1 MRTSADIFC
10 REARIVWGELYPFA
24 DARALMAARA
34 LGLGGTAGELAT
46 LVPRRDFPRLVA
58 ALVRTAR
65 AKDFAEFREPA
76 AK

>member
-1 MRTSADIFC
+1 LSALSPQS
-10 REARIVWGELYPFA
+10 APQSELYPFA
-24 DARALMAARA
+24 DRRALAAA
-34 LGLGGTAGELAT
+34 HELGIGESAGEPAT

-65 AKDFAEFREPA
+65 AKDFVEFSEPA